1 MSDICD
7 LVKKACPEMWMW
19 IVFYY
24 LAQLSSKT
32 IVETNPVGCE
42 VCQYAMNYL
51 DQILGDNAT
60 EQEIISA
67 LDSLCS
73 KLPTSVKGEVSKII

>member
-1 MSDICD
+1 MQLPVTVS
-7 LVKKACPEMWMW
+7 KKITKA
-19 IVFYY
+19 
-24 LAQLSSKT
+24 
-32 IVETNPVGCE
+32 NPVECE

-73 KLPTSVKGEVSKII
+73 KLPSSVSGEVC